1 MSVRDALDEELEA
14 MPKAICD
21 STLAQ
26 GARALADSMDDSTS
40 LRDLAAAQKE
50 LRATMETLEARANQA
65 PSEEDPI
72 EQSQDRGPAPIP
84 FRPRRSG

>member
-14 MPKAICD
+14 MPATIRE
-21 STLAQ
+21 SALAE
-26 GARALADSMDDSTS
+26 GARALADSMDASLS

-84 FRPRRSG
+84 INSRRSG